1 MVIRRLA
8 AVLCLGLSGAGGVPA
23 AAQTLTDSAQGIEA
37 RIAAD
42 DFDAALSA
50 ARDLL
55 GQVWDTTPTLGFT
68 EAVLVEQP
76 APGYG
81 VYNPRPTIAYKLGE
95 PIHVYAEPYGYG
107 FGSPAAGLYE
117 IGFFVDLQVVAA
129 DGAILGE
136 LPAVAELDLTTRQRN
151 REFPATITYDLS
163 GIAPGDY
170 VLITSLRD
178 KNSAKAGSFET
189 PIQILP

>member
-8 AVLCLGLSGAGGVPA
+8 VLVSMGIAGPGL
-23 AAQTLTDSAQGIEA
+23 AQTLTDSAQGIAA

-42 DFDAALSA
+42 DHAAAISG

-55 GQVWDTTPTLGFT
+55 GQVWDMAPVLGFT

-76 APGYG
+76 APGFG

-107 FGSPAAGLYE
+107 FGSPGEGLFS
-117 IGFFVDLQVVAA
+117 IGFFVDLQVFAA
-129 DGAILGE
+129 DGALLGE
-136 LPAVAELDLTTRQRN
+136 LPGVAELDLTSRRQN
-151 REFPATITYDLS
+151 REFLATITYDLS
-163 GIAPGDY
+163 GIEPGSY
-170 VLITSLRD
+170 VLVTSLRD
-178 KNSAKAGSFET
+178 KNSDKSGSFET
-189 PIQILP
+189 PIEILP